1 MAESNFGIMELL
13 QKLLKER
20 GGAISDKEMGI
31 MSGKGATDTG
41 KTGSGYQS
49 WLDKNRFDR
58 DKTSNYTPNEMQIL
72 DPLANTT
79 QVGNATTPALDKM
92 RAYVDRA
99 GYGGTGY
106 SKLNPRE
113 RADSR
118 FGAQHNWGAPDEG
131 GINNPFT
138 QSYNRGAMSNN
149 ELQNF
154 KIASQYVDDG
164 ALSGWLT
171 NKLPALRQM
180 GAGNLDLNVPPNE
193 LRNQINA
200 MTAQPRGAMSGSEY
214 DFMVDGNSQGY
225 NFTGDGLSE
234 QAIARMRQQQGIQ
247 PNLGGGMDRG
257 NPSNVDRSF
266 AQALGALSD
275 REQAE
280 IISATQGMT
289 TDAQIDNFKRQYLQ
303 GRISPYELEMQSNLG
318 F

>member
-31 MSGKGATDTG
+31 MSGATETG

-58 DKTSNYTPNEMQIL
+58 PTSTHENQHVSQNI

-79 QVGNATTPALDKM
+79 PYNNATAPAL
-92 RAYVDRA
+92 
-99 GYGGTGY
+99 
-106 SKLNPRE
+106 RE
-113 RADSR
+113 MEAQRRSALASR
-118 FGAQHNWGAPDEG
+118 GFNFETD
-131 GINNPFT
+131 
-138 QSYNRGAMSNN
+138 RGAGVPNPLYGSNHYAGQGMQDMGYHPKTLGAVSN
-149 ELQNF
+149 YELDQF

-200 MTAQPRGAMSGSEY
+200 MTAQPRGAMSGREY
-214 DFMVDGNSQGY
+214 DFEVDGMSEGY
-225 NFTGDGLSE
+225 NFTGDGVSE
-234 QAIARMRQQQGIQ
+234 QAKAGMRQQQGITA
-247 PNLGGGMDRG
+247 NLGGGMDRG

-289 TDAQIDNFKRQYLQ
+289 TDEQIDNFKRQYLQ
-303 GRISPYELEMQSNLG
+303 GRISPYELEAQSNLG

>member
-20 GGAISDKEMGI
+20 GGAISEKEMGI
-31 MSGKGATDTG
+31 MSGRKKGATDTG
-41 KTGSGYQS
+41 KTGSGYES
-49 WLDKNRFDR
+49 WLEKNRFDR
-58 DKTSNYTPNEMQIL
+58 DKTSNYTPNEMQLL
-72 DPLANTT
+72 DPLANTPAYN
-79 QVGNATTPALDKM
+79 NATTNALTNM
-92 RAYVDRA
+92 R
-99 GYGGTGY
+99 G
-106 SKLNPRE
+106 L
-113 RADSR
+113 
-118 FGAQHNWGAPDEG
+118 Q
-131 GINNPFT
+131 
-138 QSYNRGAMSNN
+138 RGAGAVSNN

-154 KIASQYVDDG
+154 KIASQYVEDG

-171 NKLPALRQM
+171 NKLPSLQRM
-180 GAGNLDLNVPPNE
+180 GAGNIDLNVPPQE
-193 LRNQINA
+193 LRHQIDA
-200 MTAQPRGAMSGSEY
+200 ITARPRGAMSEREYEFSE
-214 DFMVDGNSQGY
+214 DGKSVGY

-257 NPSNVDRSF
+257 AVSDVDTMF
-266 AQALGALSD
+266 AKTLGQLPP

-289 TDAQIDNFKRQYLQ
+289 TDEQIDNFKRQYLQ

>member
-1 MAESNFGIMELL
+1 
-13 QKLLKER
+13 
-20 GGAISDKEMGI
+20 
-31 MSGKGATDTG
+31 
-41 KTGSGYQS
+41 
-49 WLDKNRFDR
+49 
-58 DKTSNYTPNEMQIL
+58 MQLL

-79 QVGNATTPALDKM
+79 QVGNATTGALSKM
-92 RAYVDRA
+92 RDLQTGA
-99 GYGGTGY
+99 G
-106 SKLNPRE
+106 
-113 RADSR
+113 AV
-118 FGAQHNWGAPDEG
+118 
-131 GINNPFT
+131 
-138 QSYNRGAMSNN
+138 SNN

-171 NKLPALRQM
+171 NKLPALQQM

-200 MTAQPRGAMSGSEY
+200 MTAQQRGAVSDNE
-214 DFMVDGNSQGY
+214 
-225 NFTGDGLSE
+225 
-234 QAIARMRQQQGIQ
+234 
-247 PNLGGGMDRG
+247 MDRG

>member
-20 GGAISDKEMGI
+20 GGAISEKEMGI
-31 MSGKGATDTG
+31 MSGATETG

-58 DKTSNYTPNEMQIL
+58 PTTSNYTPNEMQTL
-72 DPLANTT
+72 DPLANTRPYS
-79 QVGNATTPALDKM
+79 NPTTPALNKM
-92 RAYVDRA
+92 RGLQQGA
-99 GYGGTGY
+99 G
-106 SKLNPRE
+106 
-113 RADSR
+113 AV
-118 FGAQHNWGAPDEG
+118 
-131 GINNPFT
+131 
-138 QSYNRGAMSNN
+138 SNN

-154 KIASQYVDDG
+154 KIGASYVDDG

-171 NKLPALRQM
+171 NKLPALTRM
-180 GAGNLDLNVPPNE
+180 GADNLDLNVPPNE

-200 MTAQPRGAMSGSEY
+200 MTAQPRGAVSDNE
-214 DFMVDGNSQGY
+214 
-225 NFTGDGLSE
+225 
-234 QAIARMRQQQGIQ
+234 
-247 PNLGGGMDRG
+247 MDRG

-280 IISATQGMT
+280 IISVTQGY
-289 TDAQIDNFKRQYLQ
+289 TDDQVANFKRQYLQ
-303 GRISPYELEMQSNLG
+303 GKVSPYELEAQSNLG